1 MPGKRT
7 VIALAVALEL
17 TLAETEDLLKRAGY
31 ALSHS
36 QKLDV
41 IIDTKH

>member
-1 MPGKRT
+1 
-7 VIALAVALEL
+7 LEL